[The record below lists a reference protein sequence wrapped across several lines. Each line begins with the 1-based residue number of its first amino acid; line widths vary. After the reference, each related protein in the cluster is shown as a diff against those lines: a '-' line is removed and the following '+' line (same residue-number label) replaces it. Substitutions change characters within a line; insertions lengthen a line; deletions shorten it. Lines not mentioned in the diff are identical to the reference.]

1 MSLARERYV
10 GSGHELSRGY
20 TFRLA
25 QDRKGQVDDDDCT
38 AAARFCK
45 GEMFQTKPLTPRM
58 PPMLQRTCCAP
69 PVSHCC
75 LSAFVVS
82 DALVSLVV
90 EKKSQK
96 RLGE

>member
-1 MSLARERYV
+1 MN
-10 GSGHELSRGY
+10 LSRGY
-20 TFRLA
+20 AFRLA
-25 QDRKGQVDDDDCT
+25 QGRKGQVDDADCT

-45 GEMFQTKPLTPRM
+45 GEMFKTKPLTPRM
-58 PPMLQRTCCAP
+58 PRMLQRTCDAP

-90 EKKSQK
+90 EKRSQTAIG
-96 RLGE
+96 RRSH